1 MSLLSDTQ
9 GRPHTVRAL
18 VRTMQALGGQLPK
31 DHLARWFLPGVFRG
45 IDSANVESRIGQAL
59 GCARSLGWI
68 ETDGTDSYRLVDVD
82 LPTEPESFLD
92 HVHSTLCATGKPED
106 RRVLEAY
113 SVLVLEME
121 LQGSSDWLRDWTN
134 KRLADHIDQS
144 IRHGGEATRLFGPSK
159 VSAWKAWAE
168 ALGLGWDSATLGQFL
183 PDPVPRLRRELP
195 HLASQFGHNEEIPP
209 HDFIEALGHRMPYLD
224 GGSILA
230 DVGRTMKRPLSSDRA
245 TLVLARALRELE
257 DDDELELVS
266 RGDAAAGGL
275 TIPAVGIKP
284 KALVVGVVIRG
295 GRE

>member
-18 VRTMQALGGQLPK
+18 VRTMQALGGELPQ

-45 IDSANVESRIGQAL
+45 IDSANVESRVKQAL

-68 ETDGTDSYRLVDVD
+68 EADGKESYRLVAAD
-82 LPTEPESFLD
+82 LPTDPESFLD
-92 HVHSTLCATGKPED
+92 HLHSALCATDKPED

-113 SVLVLEME
+113 SVVVLEME
-121 LQGSSDWLRDWTN
+121 ARGSSEWLRDWTN
-134 KRLADHIDQS
+134 TRLADLIDQS
-144 IRHGGEATRLFGPSK
+144 IRHGGGTKRLFNDTK
-159 VSAWKAWAE
+159 VSPWKVWVE

-183 PDPVPRLRRELP
+183 PEPVPRLRRELP
-195 HLASQFGHNEEIPP
+195 HLASRFGYDEEIPP
-209 HDFIEALGHRMPYLD
+209 ADFIEALARRMPYLD

-230 DVGRTMKRPLSSDRA
+230 DVSRTMKRPLSSDRV

-275 TIPAVGIKP
+275 TIPAVGVKSR
-284 KALVVGVVIRG
+284 ALIVGVVIRG
-295 GRE
+295 ESR